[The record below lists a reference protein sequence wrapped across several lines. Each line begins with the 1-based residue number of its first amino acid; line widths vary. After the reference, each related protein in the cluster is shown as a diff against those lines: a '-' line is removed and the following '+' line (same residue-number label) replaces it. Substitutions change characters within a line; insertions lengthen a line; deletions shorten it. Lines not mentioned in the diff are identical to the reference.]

1 MDERIVS
8 RPSPATYAVALGLI
22 LMGLALT
29 AVCLWAWFQGIE
41 PRWSVVL
48 FALLGLYMAALGV
61 DEGWLSGLEVTPT
74 TLRVRSFGRWSE
86 HPLEGLEAADGLQ
99 DILGG
104 GWQVV
109 LLGQGREAIRVPLRR
124 YANAQRLAQA
134 LLEALWLQNKDLV
147 VMPRLA
153 HRFGRPPFG
162 LLAPKRAR
170 T

>member
-1 MDERIVS
+1 MEGRRITS
-8 RPSPATYAVALGLI
+8 KPSPTTYALALGLI

-29 AVCLWAWFQGIE
+29 AVCLWAWFQGVE

-48 FALLGLYMAALGV
+48 FGLLGLYTAALGV

-86 HPLEGLEAADGLQ
+86 YTLKGLDAADGLR

-124 YANAQRLAQA
+124 YANAQQLAQA
-134 LLEALWLQNKDLV
+134 LLDALWMQNKDLV

-162 LLAPKRAR
+162 LLTRKRS
-170 T
+170 